1 MDFKLRN
8 GEQVRTLLCTKESAT
23 VIEAGDIVDEDGS
36 GYIAKADAS
45 SAAIAYAPKGAAAGT
60 TEVEVTV
67 GNDFEL
73 IGTASGSTFTIDDKG
88 DEVDLVMSGSDQRI
102 NLEASSTDV
111 FKVAIDKNAGTVG
124 SASNV
129 VVRINKPLY

>member
-8 GEQVRTLLCTKESAT
+8 GEQVRTVLCTKESAT

-36 GYIAKADAS
+36 GYIAKADAL

-60 TEVEVTV
+60 TEIEVTV

-73 IGTASGSTFTIDDKG
+73 VGTASGNFTIDDKG
-88 DEVDLVMSGSDQRI
+88 KEVDLVIDGTAQEI

-111 FKVAIDKNAGTVG
+111 FKVAIDKDAGTAG
-124 SASNV
+124 STSEV
-129 VVRINKPLY
+129 VVRINKPLF

>member
-8 GEQVRTLLCTKESAT
+8 GEQVRTVLATKDTAT
-23 VIEAGDIVDEDGS
+23 VIEAGDLVTLSS
-36 GYIAKADAS
+36 GIIIKAVAG
-45 SAAIAYAPKGAAAGT
+45 SAAIAYTPKGAPAGV

-73 IGTASGSTFTIDDKG
+73 IGTAENVFAVDQKG
-88 DEVDLVMSGSDQRI
+88 TEVDLVGTTTLLID
-102 NLEASSTDV
+102 NNATVTDV

-124 SASNV
+124 STASV
-129 VVRINKPLY
+129 VVKINKPLF

>member
-8 GEQVRTLLCTKESAT
+8 GEQVRTVLATKDTAT
-23 VIEAGDIVDEDGS
+23 VIEAGDLVALSSGLIIKAVDE
-36 GYIAKADAS
+36 
-45 SAAIAYAPKGAAAGT
+45 SAAIAYAPKGAAAGV

-73 IGTASGSTFTIDDKG
+73 EGTASGNFAVTDKG
-88 DEVDLVMSGSDQRI
+88 TEVDLVVESTVQHI

-111 FKVAIDKNAGTVG
+111 FKVAIDKNAGTAG
-124 SASNV
+124 SAASV
-129 VVRINKPLY
+129 IVKINKPLF

>member
-8 GEQVRTLLCTKESAT
+8 GEQVRTVLATKESAT
-23 VIEAGDIVDEDGS
+23 VIEAGDIVDLDGS

-45 SAAIAYAPKGAAAGT
+45 STAIAYAPKGAAAGT

-73 IGTASGSTFTIDDKG
+73 VGTSAHVFAITYKG
-88 DEVDLVMSGSDQRI
+88 AEVDLVMSGSDQQI
-102 NLEASSTDV
+102 DVDASSTDV
-111 FKVAIDKNAGTVG
+111 FKVAIDKNAGTV
-124 SASNV
+124 ASTADV
-129 VVRINKPLY
+129 VVRINKPLF

>member
-8 GEQVRTLLCTKESAT
+8 GEQVRTVLATKDSAT
-23 VIEAGDIVDEDGS
+23 VIEAGDLVALSSGLIIKAVDGS
-36 GYIAKADAS
+36 T
-45 SAAIAYAPKGAAAGT
+45 AIAYAPKGAAAGE

-73 IGTASGSTFTIDDKG
+73 EGTASGNFAVTDKG
-88 DEVDLVMSGSDQRI
+88 AEVDLVVESTVQHI

-111 FKVAIDKNAGTVG
+111 FKVAIDKNAGTAG
-124 SASNV
+124 SASSV
-129 VVRINKPLY
+129 IVKINKPLF

>member
-8 GEQVRTLLCTKESAT
+8 GEVVRTVLAVKDTAT
-23 VIEAGDIVDEDGS
+23 VIEAGDIVALSSGVIIKAVAGS
-36 GYIAKADAS
+36 TAVAF
-45 SAAIAYAPKGAAAGT
+45 APKAAPAGV
-60 TEVEVTV
+60 TEVEVTT

-73 IGTASGSTFTIDDKG
+73 IGTAENVFAVTQKG
-88 DEVDLVMSGSDQRI
+88 AEVDLVGTTTLLID
-102 NLEASSTDV
+102 NNASATDV

-124 SASNV
+124 STASV

>member
-8 GEQVRTLLCTKESAT
+8 GEQVRTVLATKESAT
-23 VIEAGDIVDEDGS
+23 VIEAGDIVDFDGS

-45 SAAIAYAPKGAAAGT
+45 SSAIAYAPKGAAAGT

-73 IGTASGSTFTIDDKG
+73 EGTASGNFAVTDKG
-88 DEVDLVMSGSDQRI
+88 AEVDLVVESTVQHI

-111 FKVAIDKNAGTVG
+111 FKVAIDKNAGTAG
-124 SASNV
+124 SASSV
-129 VVRINKPLY
+129 IVKINKPLF

>member
-8 GEQVRTLLCTKESAT
+8 GEQVRTVLCTKESAT

-45 SAAIAYAPKGAAAGT
+45 STAIAYAPKCAAAGT

-73 IGTASGSTFTIDDKG
+73 VGTAAHDFAITYKG
-88 DEVDLVMSGSDQRI
+88 AEVDLVMSGNDQQI
-102 NLEASSTDV
+102 DIDASSTDV
-111 FKVAIDKNAGTVG
+111 FKVAIDKAAGTVG
-124 SASNV
+124 STASV
-129 VVRINKPLY
+129 VVRINKPLF

>member
-8 GEQVRTLLCTKESAT
+8 GEQVRTVLATKASAT
-23 VIEAGDIVDEDGS
+23 VIEAGDLVALSSGLIIKAVDGS
-36 GYIAKADAS
+36 T
-45 SAAIAYAPKGAAAGT
+45 AIAWAPKGAGVGE

-73 IGTASGSTFTIDDKG
+73 IGTNENVFAVTMKGS
-88 DEVDLVMSGSDQRI
+88 EVDLVVSTGTQLI
-102 NLEASSTDV
+102 NDDASSTDV

-124 SASNV
+124 STADV
-129 VVRINKPLY
+129 VVRINKPLF